1 MDANRAASEAS
12 IDKSSVEKVV
22 LNNHVKFTVKH
33 LSKKPAVSLQK
44 QSSGAL
50 QNDFFTKYLPIQI
63 YLPVIKFYLV
73 FHSSYFHTKFLI

>member
-12 IDKSSVEKVV
+12 VDKSSVEKVV

-50 QNDFFTKYLPIQI
+50 QNDFFAKYLPIQI
-63 YLPVIKFYLV
+63 YLPVIKFIWFFIPAIFILN
-73 FHSSYFHTKFLI
+73 F